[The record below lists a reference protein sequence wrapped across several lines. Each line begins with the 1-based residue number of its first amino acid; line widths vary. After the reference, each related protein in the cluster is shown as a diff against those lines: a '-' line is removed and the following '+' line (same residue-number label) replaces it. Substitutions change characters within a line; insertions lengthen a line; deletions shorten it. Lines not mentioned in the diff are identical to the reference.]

1 MKAEAARERRI
12 FAAKMMSQRFMVSIF
27 CVSLLSFCGCSAQPP
42 QAAIPFA
49 RPTQERAVV
58 IDIDGTL
65 TPKIHAINS
74 VRPDAV
80 EAVNMLAAKG
90 YLIIYL
96 SARVRALAAGIPDW
110 LRDNG
115 FPEGNLQLSQSR
127 EDRRHPADFKAGIL
141 ARFSERGWS
150 IEYAYG
156 DSSTDFEAYA
166 AARIPKEHVFALRR
180 EGRDSCQ
187 PGEWNSCL
195 AGWTEH
201 LNFIRQFVPP
211 VPVS

>member
-1 MKAEAARERRI
+1 MRAGAARERRI
-12 FAAKMMSQRFMVSIF
+12 FAAKMMSQRCMVLIF
-27 CVSLLSFCGCSAQPP
+27 CGLLLFFCGCSAPPP
-42 QAAIPFA
+42 QAAIPLA
-49 RPTQERAVV
+49 RPGQERAVV

-65 TPKIHAINS
+65 TPKKHAINT
-74 VRPDAV
+74 VRADAV
-80 EAVNMLAAKG
+80 EAVNTLAAKG
-90 YLIIYL
+90 YVIIYL
-96 SARVRALAAGIPDW
+96 SARMRALAGGIPDW

-115 FPEGNLQLSQSR
+115 FPEGSLQLAQTH
-127 EDRRHPADFKAGIL
+127 EHRRHPADFKAGVL
-141 ARFSERGWS
+141 ARFSELGWT

-166 AARIPKEHVFALRR
+166 AAGIPKEHVFALRR
-180 EGRDSCQ
+180 EGQDSCQ
-187 PGEWNSCL
+187 VGEWNSCL